1 MRGMGRQK
9 YRNPLPSRAFDSM
22 PAMESVLFIQIH
34 ADNQIDSDSERD
46 SRLEEQIRQRLA
58 RFEGRITDVEVH
70 VSDVNGPR
78 GGNADLR
85 ASIEARVN
93 GIAPVAAIDE
103 GDTVDRAVIG
113 AAKKVVRA
121 LDHQLGKLND
131 RHRGH

>member
-1 MRGMGRQK
+1 M
-9 YRNPLPSRAFDSM
+9 
-22 PAMESVLFIQIH
+22 FIQIH
-34 ADNQIDSDSERD
+34 SDNQIESDSERD

-93 GIAPVAAIDE
+93 GIPPVAAVDQ

-121 LDHQLGKLND
+121 LDHQLGKLAD
-131 RHRGH
+131 HRR

>member
-1 MRGMGRQK
+1 
-9 YRNPLPSRAFDSM
+9 
-22 PAMESVLFIQIH
+22 MESVLFIQIH
-34 ADNQIDSDSERD
+34 ADNQIDSDNERD

-78 GGNADLR
+78 GGNSDLR
-85 ASIEARVN
+85 CSIEARVN
-93 GIAPVAAIDE
+93 GIPPIAEIDQ

-121 LDHQLGKLND
+121 LDHQLGKLAD
-131 RHRGH
+131 RHRH